1 MHAFCRSFADSKT
14 LNEEKRD
21 TLFQEIAEDGS
32 LGTAVDV
39 LDACILSAQMLARC
53 STHAS
58 RACMIPLAVRY
69 QCCDPT

>member
-1 MHAFCRSFADSKT
+1 MYAPCRSFADSKT

-21 TLFQEIAEDGS
+21 ALFQEIAEDVS

-53 STHAS
+53 SMRASHAG
-58 RACMIPLAVRY
+58 V
-69 QCCDPT
+69 DPVTV